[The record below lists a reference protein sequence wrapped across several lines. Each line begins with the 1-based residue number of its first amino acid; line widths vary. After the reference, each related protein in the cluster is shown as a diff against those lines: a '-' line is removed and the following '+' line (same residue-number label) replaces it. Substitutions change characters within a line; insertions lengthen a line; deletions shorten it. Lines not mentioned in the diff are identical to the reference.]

1 MKRGELWTAAA
12 SASYANKPRPVVI
25 LQADSFDATSS
36 ITVCGL
42 TTEHAAADY
51 ARVPVNPDE
60 KNGLRV
66 RSWVMTDKIVTIPK
80 ARLGKCIGILDGTV
94 LQGIDC
100 AIVVFLGL
108 SP

>member
-51 ARVPVNPDE
+51 ARVPVAPDE
-60 KNGLRV
+60 KNGLRL
-66 RSWVMTDKIVTIPK
+66 RSWVMADKIVTIPK
-80 ARLGKCIGILDGTV
+80 ARLGIRIGSLDRAV
-94 LQGIDC
+94 IENIDR